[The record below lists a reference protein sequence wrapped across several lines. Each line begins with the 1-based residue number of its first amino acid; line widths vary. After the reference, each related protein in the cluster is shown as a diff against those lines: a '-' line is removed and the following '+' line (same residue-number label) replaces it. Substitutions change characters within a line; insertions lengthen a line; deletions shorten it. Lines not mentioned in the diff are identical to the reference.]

1 MIISPARFEDMVNEC
16 LGSNTDEQT
25 KHNTLKDIVTA
36 TLTSMGYGAGVK
48 SITAYMG
55 VEHGYDIQRNH
66 KTNV

>member
-25 KHNTLKDIVTA
+25 KKSTLNSIITA

-48 SITAYMG
+48 SITAYMW
-55 VEHGYDIQRNH
+55 VEHGHNIQRNY